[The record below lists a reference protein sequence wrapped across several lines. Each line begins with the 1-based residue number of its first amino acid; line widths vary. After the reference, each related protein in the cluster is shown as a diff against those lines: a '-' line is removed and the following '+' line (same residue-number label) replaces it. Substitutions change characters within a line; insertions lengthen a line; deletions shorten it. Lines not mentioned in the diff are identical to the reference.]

1 MSLKETISNDLK
13 AAFLG
18 GDRFVSD
25 TLKGLKAVI
34 LNQEIAT
41 GKREVGLTDAEV
53 ETVVQKEVKKRKESA
68 EIYTQ
73 AGRAELAQKE
83 LDEVAV
89 LEKYLP
95 QQLSE
100 AEIEAL
106 VRQIVAEANLALEA
120 KNQGVLIGQVKQRVG
135 SAADGAVVARVV
147 AQLIAN
153 QSS

>member
-18 GDRFVSD
+18 GNRFISD
-25 TLKGLKAVI
+25 TLKGLKASI
-34 LNQEIAT
+34 LNQEIAL
-41 GKREVGLTDAEV
+41 GKREEGLTDAEV
-53 ETVVQKEVKKRKESA
+53 EAVVQKEVKKRRESA

-73 AGRAELAQKE
+73 AGRDELAQKE
-83 LDEVAV
+83 LDEMAI

-106 VRQIVAEANLALEA
+106 LRQIIDEGKLTLDA
-120 KNQGVLIGQVKQRVG
+120 KNQGMFIGQVKKRVG
-135 SAADGAVVARVV
+135 SAADGGW
-147 AQLIAN
+147 
-153 QSS
+153 

>member
-18 GDRFVSD
+18 GNRFISD

-34 LNQEIAT
+34 LNQEIAL
-41 GKREVGLTDAEV
+41 GKRKEGLTDAEV
-53 ETVVQKEVKKRKESA
+53 EAVVQKEVKKRKESA

-73 AGRAELAQKE
+73 AGRDELAQKE
-83 LDEVAV
+83 LDEMAI

-100 AEIEAL
+100 AEIESL
-106 VRQIVAEANLALEA
+106 LRQIIDEGKLTLDA
-120 KNQGVLIGQVKQRVG
+120 KNQGMLIGQVKKRVG

-147 AQLIAN
+147 ARLLN
-153 QSS
+153 Q

>member
-18 GDRFVSD
+18 GNRFISD
-25 TLKGLKAVI
+25 TLKGLKASI
-34 LNQEIAT
+34 LNQEIAL
-41 GKREVGLTDAEV
+41 GKREEGLTDAEV
-53 ETVVQKEVKKRKESA
+53 EAVVQKEVKKRRESA

-73 AGRAELAQKE
+73 AGRDELAQKE
-83 LDEVAV
+83 LDEMEI

-106 VRQIVAEANLALEA
+106 LRQIIDESKLTLDA
-120 KNQGVLIGQVKQRVG
+120 KNQGMLIGQVKKRVG

-147 AQLIAN
+147 ARLLN
-153 QSS
+153 Q

>member
-18 GDRFVSD
+18 GNRFISD
-25 TLKGLKAVI
+25 TLKGLKAAI
-34 LNQEIAT
+34 LNQEIAL
-41 GKREVGLTDAEV
+41 GKREEGLTDAEV
-53 ETVVQKEVKKRKESA
+53 EAVVQKEVKKRKESA

-73 AGRAELAQKE
+73 AGRDELAQKE
-83 LDEVAV
+83 MDEMAI

-106 VRQIVAEANLALEA
+106 LRQIINEGKLTLDA
-120 KNQGVLIGQVKQRVG
+120 KNQGMLIGQVKKRVG

-147 AQLIAN
+147 ARLLN
-153 QSS
+153 Q

>member
-18 GDRFVSD
+18 GNRFISD

-34 LNQEIAT
+34 LNQEIAL
-41 GKREVGLTDAEV
+41 GKREEGLTDAEV
-53 ETVVQKEVKKRKESA
+53 EAVVQKEVKKRRESA

-73 AGRAELAQKE
+73 AGRDELAQKE
-83 LDEVAV
+83 LDEMAI

-106 VRQIVAEANLALEA
+106 LRQIIDESKLTLDA
-120 KNQGVLIGQVKQRVG
+120 KNQGMLIGQVKKRVG

-147 AQLIAN
+147 ARLLN
-153 QSS
+153 Q

>member
-18 GDRFVSD
+18 GNRFISD

-34 LNQEIAT
+34 LNQEIAL
-41 GKREVGLTDAEV
+41 GKREEGLTDAEV
-53 ETVVQKEVKKRKESA
+53 EAVVQKEVKKRRESA

-73 AGRAELAQKE
+73 AGRDELAQKE
-83 LDEVAV
+83 LDEMAI

-106 VRQIVAEANLALEA
+106 LRQIIDEGKLTLDA
-120 KNQGVLIGQVKQRVG
+120 KNQGMLIGQVKKRVG

-147 AQLIAN
+147 ARLLN
-153 QSS
+153 Q

>member
-18 GDRFVSD
+18 GNRFISD

-34 LNQEIAT
+34 LNQEIAL
-41 GKREVGLTDAEV
+41 GKREEGLTDAEV
-53 ETVVQKEVKKRKESA
+53 EAVVQKEVKKRRESA

-73 AGRAELAQKE
+73 AGRDELAQKE
-83 LDEVAV
+83 LDEMAI

-106 VRQIVAEANLALEA
+106 LRQIIDEGKLTLDA
-120 KNQGVLIGQVKQRVG
+120 KNQGMFIGQVKKRVG

-147 AQLIAN
+147 ARLLN
-153 QSS
+153 Q

>member
-18 GDRFVSD
+18 GNRFISD

-34 LNQEIAT
+34 LNQEIAL
-41 GKREVGLTDAEV
+41 GKREEGLTDAEV
-53 ETVVQKEVKKRKESA
+53 EAVVQKEVKKRKESA

-73 AGRAELAQKE
+73 AGRDELAQKE
-83 LDEVAV
+83 LDEMAI

-100 AEIEAL
+100 TEIEAL
-106 VRQIVAEANLALEA
+106 LRQIIDEGKLTLDA
-120 KNQGVLIGQVKQRVG
+120 KSQGMLIGQVKKRVG

-147 AQLIAN
+147 ARLLN
-153 QSS
+153 Q

>member
-18 GDRFVSD
+18 GNRFISD
-25 TLKGLKAVI
+25 TLKGLKAAI
-34 LNQEIAT
+34 LNQEIAL
-41 GKREVGLTDAEV
+41 GKREEGLTDAEV
-53 ETVVQKEVKKRKESA
+53 EAVVQKEVKKRKESA

-73 AGRAELAQKE
+73 AGRDELAQKE
-83 LDEVAV
+83 LDEMAI

-106 VRQIVAEANLALEA
+106 LRQIIDEGKLTLDA
-120 KNQGVLIGQVKQRVG
+120 KNQGMFIGQVKKRVG
-135 SAADGAVVARVV
+135 SAADGAAVARVV
-147 AQLIAN
+147 ARLLN
-153 QSS
+153 Q

>member
-18 GDRFVSD
+18 GNRFISD

-34 LNQEIAT
+34 LNQEIAL
-41 GKREVGLTDAEV
+41 GKREEGLTDAEV
-53 ETVVQKEVKKRKESA
+53 EAVVQKEVKKRKESA

-73 AGRAELAQKE
+73 AGRDELAQKE
-83 LDEVAV
+83 LDEMAI

-106 VRQIVAEANLALEA
+106 LRQIIDEGKLTLDA
-120 KNQGVLIGQVKQRVG
+120 KNQGMFIGQVKKRVG

-147 AQLIAN
+147 ARLLN
-153 QSS
+153 Q

>member
-18 GDRFVSD
+18 GNRFISD

-34 LNQEIAT
+34 LNQEIAL
-41 GKREVGLTDAEV
+41 GKREEGLTDAEV
-53 ETVVQKEVKKRKESA
+53 EAVVQKEVKKRKESA

-73 AGRAELAQKE
+73 AGRDELAQKE
-83 LDEVAV
+83 LDEMAI

-106 VRQIVAEANLALEA
+106 LRQIIDEGKLTLDA
-120 KNQGVLIGQVKQRVG
+120 KNQGMLIGQVKKRVG

-147 AQLIAN
+147 AYLLN
-153 QSS
+153 Q

>member
-1 MSLKETISNDLK
+1 VSLKETISNDLK

-18 GDRFVSD
+18 GNRFISD

-34 LNQEIAT
+34 LNQEIAL
-41 GKREVGLTDAEV
+41 GKREEGLTDAEV
-53 ETVVQKEVKKRKESA
+53 EAVVQKEVKKRRESA

-73 AGRAELAQKE
+73 AGRDELAQKE
-83 LDEVAV
+83 LDEMAI

-106 VRQIVAEANLALEA
+106 LRQIIDEGKLTLDA
-120 KNQGVLIGQVKQRVG
+120 KNQGMLIGQVKKRVG

-147 AQLIAN
+147 ARLLN
-153 QSS
+153 Q

>member
-18 GDRFVSD
+18 GNRFISD

-34 LNQEIAT
+34 LNQEIAL
-41 GKREVGLTDAEV
+41 GKREEGLTDAEV
-53 ETVVQKEVKKRKESA
+53 EAVVQKEVKKRRESA

-73 AGRAELAQKE
+73 AGRDELAQKE
-83 LDEVAV
+83 LDEMAI

-106 VRQIVAEANLALEA
+106 LRQIIDEGKLTLDAN
-120 KNQGVLIGQVKQRVG
+120 NQGMFIGQVKKRVG

-147 AQLIAN
+147 ARLLN
-153 QSS
+153 Q

>member
-18 GDRFVSD
+18 GNRFISD
-25 TLKGLKAVI
+25 TLKGLKAAI
-34 LNQEIAT
+34 LNQEIAL
-41 GKREVGLTDAEV
+41 GKREEGLTDAEV
-53 ETVVQKEVKKRKESA
+53 EAVVQKEVKKRKESA

-73 AGRAELAQKE
+73 AGRDELAQKE
-83 LDEVAV
+83 LDEMAI

-106 VRQIVAEANLALEA
+106 LRQIIDEGKLTLDA
-120 KNQGVLIGQVKQRVG
+120 KNQGMLIGQVKKRVG
-135 SAADGAVVARVV
+135 SAADGAIVARVV
-147 AQLIAN
+147 ARLLN
-153 QSS
+153 Q

>member
-1 MSLKETISNDLK
+1 VSLKETISNDLK

-18 GDRFVSD
+18 GNRFISD

-34 LNQEIAT
+34 LNQEIAL
-41 GKREVGLTDAEV
+41 GKREEGLTDAEV
-53 ETVVQKEVKKRKESA
+53 EAVVQKEVKKRKESA

-73 AGRAELAQKE
+73 AGRDELAQKE
-83 LDEVAV
+83 LDEMEI

-106 VRQIVAEANLALEA
+106 LRQIIDESKLTLDA
-120 KNQGVLIGQVKQRVG
+120 KNQGMLIGQVKKRVG

-147 AQLIAN
+147 ARLLN
-153 QSS
+153 Q

>member
-1 MSLKETISNDLK
+1 VSLKETISNDLK

-18 GDRFVSD
+18 GNRFISD
-25 TLKGLKAVI
+25 TLKGLKASI
-34 LNQEIAT
+34 LNQEIAL
-41 GKREVGLTDAEV
+41 GKREEGLTDAEV
-53 ETVVQKEVKKRKESA
+53 EAVVQKEVKKRRESA

-73 AGRAELAQKE
+73 AGRDELAQKE
-83 LDEVAV
+83 LDEMAI

-106 VRQIVAEANLALEA
+106 LQQIITEGELTLDA
-120 KNQGVLIGQVKQRVG
+120 KNQGMLIGQVKKRVG

-147 AQLIAN
+147 ARLLN
-153 QSS
+153 Q

>member
-18 GDRFVSD
+18 GNRFISD
-25 TLKGLKAVI
+25 TLKGLKAAI
-34 LNQEIAT
+34 LNQEIAL
-41 GKREVGLTDAEV
+41 GKREEGLTDAEV
-53 ETVVQKEVKKRKESA
+53 EAVVQKEVKKRRESA

-73 AGRAELAQKE
+73 AGRDELAQKE
-83 LDEVAV
+83 LDEMAI

-106 VRQIVAEANLALEA
+106 LRQIIDEGKLTLDA
-120 KNQGVLIGQVKQRVG
+120 KNQGMLIGQVKKRVG
-135 SAADGAVVARVV
+135 SAADGAIVARVV
-147 AQLIAN
+147 ARLLN
-153 QSS
+153 Q

>member
-18 GDRFVSD
+18 GDRFISD

-34 LNQEIAT
+34 LNQEIAL
-41 GKREVGLTDAEV
+41 GKRDAGLTDAEI
-53 ETVVQKEVKKRKESA
+53 EAVVQKEVKKRKESA
-68 EIYTQ
+68 EIYKQ

-83 LDEVAV
+83 LDEVAI

-95 QQLSE
+95 RQLTE
-100 AEIEAL
+100 TEIEAL
-106 VRQIVAEANLALEA
+106 LQQIIAEGNLALEV
-120 KNQGVLIGQVKQRVG
+120 KNQGMLIGQVKQRAG

-147 AQLIAN
+147 SRLIIG
-153 QSS
+153 Q

>member
-18 GDRFVSD
+18 GNRFISD
-25 TLKGLKAVI
+25 TLKGLKAAI
-34 LNQEIAT
+34 LNQEIAL
-41 GKREVGLTDAEV
+41 GKREEGLTDAEV
-53 ETVVQKEVKKRKESA
+53 EAVVQKEVKKRRESA
-68 EIYTQ
+68 EIYAQ
-73 AGRAELAQKE
+73 AGRDELAQKE
-83 LDEVAV
+83 LDEMAI

-106 VRQIVAEANLALEA
+106 LRQIIDESKLTLDA
-120 KNQGVLIGQVKQRVG
+120 KNQGMLIGQVKKRVG

-147 AQLIAN
+147 ARLLN
-153 QSS
+153 Q

>member
-18 GDRFVSD
+18 GNRFISD

-34 LNQEIAT
+34 LNQEIAL
-41 GKREVGLTDAEV
+41 GKREEGLTDAEV
-53 ETVVQKEVKKRKESA
+53 EAVVQKEVKKRKESA

-73 AGRAELAQKE
+73 AGRDELAQKE
-83 LDEVAV
+83 LDEMAI

-106 VRQIVAEANLALEA
+106 WQQIIDEGKLTLDV
-120 KNQGVLIGQVKQRVG
+120 KNQGMLIGQVKKRVG

-147 AQLIAN
+147 ARLLN
-153 QSS
+153 Q

>member
-1 MSLKETISNDLK
+1 VSLKETISNDLK

-18 GDRFVSD
+18 GNRFISD
-25 TLKGLKAVI
+25 TLKGLKAAI
-34 LNQEIAT
+34 LNQEIAL
-41 GKREVGLTDAEV
+41 GKREEGLTDAEV
-53 ETVVQKEVKKRKESA
+53 EAVVQKEVKKRKESA

-73 AGRAELAQKE
+73 AGRDELAQKE
-83 LDEVAV
+83 LDEMAI

-106 VRQIVAEANLALEA
+106 LRQIIDEGKLTLDA
-120 KNQGVLIGQVKQRVG
+120 KNQGMLIGQVKKRVG

-147 AQLIAN
+147 ARLLN
-153 QSS
+153 Q

>member
-18 GDRFVSD
+18 GNRFISD

-34 LNQEIAT
+34 LNQEIAL
-41 GKREVGLTDAEV
+41 GKREEGLTDAEV
-53 ETVVQKEVKKRKESA
+53 EAVVQKEVKKRKESA

-73 AGRAELAQKE
+73 AGRDELAQKE
-83 LDEVAV
+83 LDEMAI

-100 AEIEAL
+100 AEIEVL
-106 VRQIVAEANLALEA
+106 LRQIINEGKLTLDA
-120 KNQGVLIGQVKQRVG
+120 KNQGMLIGQVKKRVG

-147 AQLIAN
+147 ARLLN
-153 QSS
+153 Q

>member
-18 GDRFVSD
+18 GNRFISD
-25 TLKGLKAVI
+25 TLKGLKATI
-34 LNQEIAT
+34 LNQEISL
-41 GKREVGLTDAEV
+41 GKREEGLTDAEV
-53 ETVVQKEVKKRKESA
+53 EAVVQKEVKKRKESA

-73 AGRAELAQKE
+73 AGRDELAQKE
-83 LDEVAV
+83 LDEMAI

-106 VRQIVAEANLALEA
+106 LRQIIDEGKLTLDA
-120 KNQGVLIGQVKQRVG
+120 KNQGMLIGQVKKRVG

-147 AQLIAN
+147 ARLLN
-153 QSS
+153 Q

>member
-18 GDRFVSD
+18 GNRFISD

-34 LNQEIAT
+34 LNQEIAL
-41 GKREVGLTDAEV
+41 GKREEGLTDAEV
-53 ETVVQKEVKKRKESA
+53 EAVVQKEVKKRRESA

-73 AGRAELAQKE
+73 AGRDELAQKE
-83 LDEVAV
+83 LDEMAI

-106 VRQIVAEANLALEA
+106 LQQIITEGELILDA
-120 KNQGVLIGQVKQRVG
+120 KNQGMFIGRVKKRVG

-147 AQLIAN
+147 ARLLN
-153 QSS
+153 Q

>member
-18 GDRFVSD
+18 GNRFISD

-34 LNQEIAT
+34 LNQEIAL
-41 GKREVGLTDAEV
+41 GKREEGLTDAEV
-53 ETVVQKEVKKRKESA
+53 EAVVQKEVKKRKESA

-73 AGRAELAQKE
+73 AGRDELAQKE
-83 LDEVAV
+83 LDEMAI

-106 VRQIVAEANLALEA
+106 LQQIIDEGKLTLDV
-120 KNQGVLIGQVKQRVG
+120 KNQGMLIGQVKKRVG

-147 AQLIAN
+147 ARLLN
-153 QSS
+153 Q

>member
-18 GDRFVSD
+18 GNRFISD
-25 TLKGLKAVI
+25 TLKGLKASI
-34 LNQEIAT
+34 LNQEIAL
-41 GKREVGLTDAEV
+41 GKREEGLTDAEV
-53 ETVVQKEVKKRKESA
+53 EAVVQKEVKKRRESA

-73 AGRAELAQKE
+73 AGRDELAQKE
-83 LDEVAV
+83 LDEMAI

-106 VRQIVAEANLALEA
+106 LQQIITEGELTLDA
-120 KNQGVLIGQVKQRVG
+120 KNQGMLIGQVKKRVG

-147 AQLIAN
+147 ARLLN
-153 QSS
+153 Q

>member
-18 GDRFVSD
+18 GNRFISD
-25 TLKGLKAVI
+25 TLKGLKAAI
-34 LNQEIAT
+34 LNQEIAL
-41 GKREVGLTDAEV
+41 GKREEGLTDAEV
-53 ETVVQKEVKKRKESA
+53 EAVVQKEVKKRRESA
-68 EIYTQ
+68 EIYAQ
-73 AGRAELAQKE
+73 AGRDELAQKE
-83 LDEVAV
+83 LDEMAI

-106 VRQIVAEANLALEA
+106 LRQIITEGELTLDA
-120 KNQGVLIGQVKQRVG
+120 KNQGMLIGQVKKRVG

-147 AQLIAN
+147 ARLLN
-153 QSS
+153 Q

>member
-18 GDRFVSD
+18 GNRFISD
-25 TLKGLKAVI
+25 TLKGLKAAI
-34 LNQEIAT
+34 LNQEIAL
-41 GKREVGLTDAEV
+41 GKREEGLTDAEV
-53 ETVVQKEVKKRKESA
+53 EAVVQKEVKKRRESA

-73 AGRAELAQKE
+73 AGRDELAQKE
-83 LDEVAV
+83 LDEMAI

-106 VRQIVAEANLALEA
+106 LRQIIDEGKLTLDA
-120 KNQGVLIGQVKQRVG
+120 KNQGMLIGQVKKRVG

-147 AQLIAN
+147 ARLLN
-153 QSS
+153 Q

>member
-1 MSLKETISNDLK
+1 VSLKETISNDLK

-18 GDRFVSD
+18 GNRFISD

-34 LNQEIAT
+34 LNQEIAL
-41 GKREVGLTDAEV
+41 GKREEGLTDAEV
-53 ETVVQKEVKKRKESA
+53 EAVVQKEVKKRKESA

-73 AGRAELAQKE
+73 AGRDELAQKE
-83 LDEVAV
+83 LDEMAI

-106 VRQIVAEANLALEA
+106 LRQIIDEGKLTLDA
-120 KNQGVLIGQVKQRVG
+120 KNQGMLIGQVKKRVG

-147 AQLIAN
+147 ARLLN
-153 QSS
+153 Q

>member
-18 GDRFVSD
+18 GNRFISD

-34 LNQEIAT
+34 LNQEIAL
-41 GKREVGLTDAEV
+41 GKREEGLTDAEV
-53 ETVVQKEVKKRKESA
+53 EAVVQKEVKKRKESA

-73 AGRAELAQKE
+73 AGRDELAQKE
-83 LDEVAV
+83 LDEMAI

-100 AEIEAL
+100 AEIEVL
-106 VRQIVAEANLALEA
+106 LRQIIDEGKLTLDA
-120 KNQGVLIGQVKQRVG
+120 KNQGILIGQVKKRVG

-147 AQLIAN
+147 ARLLSQ
-153 QSS
+153 

>member
-18 GDRFVSD
+18 GNRFISD

-34 LNQEIAT
+34 LNQEIAL
-41 GKREVGLTDAEV
+41 GKREEGLTDAEV
-53 ETVVQKEVKKRKESA
+53 EAVVQKEVKKRKESA

-73 AGRAELAQKE
+73 AGRDELAQKE
-83 LDEVAV
+83 LDEMAI

-106 VRQIVAEANLALEA
+106 LRQIIDESKLTLDA
-120 KNQGVLIGQVKQRVG
+120 KNQGMLIGQVKKRVG

-147 AQLIAN
+147 ARLLN
-153 QSS
+153 Q

>member
-18 GDRFVSD
+18 GNRFISD

-34 LNQEIAT
+34 LNQEIAL
-41 GKREVGLTDAEV
+41 GKREEGLTDAEV
-53 ETVVQKEVKKRKESA
+53 EAVVQKEVKKRKESA

-73 AGRAELAQKE
+73 AGRDELAQKE
-83 LDEVAV
+83 LDEMAI

-106 VRQIVAEANLALEA
+106 FRQIIDESKLTLDA
-120 KNQGVLIGQVKQRVG
+120 KNQGMLIGQVKKRVG

-147 AQLIAN
+147 ARLLN
-153 QSS
+153 Q

>member
-18 GDRFVSD
+18 GNRFISD

-34 LNQEIAT
+34 LNQEIAL
-41 GKREVGLTDAEV
+41 GKREEGLTDTEV
-53 ETVVQKEVKKRKESA
+53 EAVVQKEVKKRKESA

-73 AGRAELAQKE
+73 AGRDELAQKE
-83 LDEVAV
+83 LDEMAI

-106 VRQIVAEANLALEA
+106 LRQIIDESKLTLDA
-120 KNQGVLIGQVKQRVG
+120 KNQGMLIGQVKKRVG

-147 AQLIAN
+147 ARLLN
-153 QSS
+153 Q